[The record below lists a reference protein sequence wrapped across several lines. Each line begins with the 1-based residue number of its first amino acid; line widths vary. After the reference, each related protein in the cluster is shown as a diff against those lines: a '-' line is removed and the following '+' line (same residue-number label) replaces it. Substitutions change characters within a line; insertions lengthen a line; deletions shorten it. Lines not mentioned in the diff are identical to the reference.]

1 MKDHQVKKMFE
12 TIAFSYD
19 FQNSFLS
26 LRRDVYWR
34 RALARCI
41 ISREEALIL
50 DMATGTAEVA
60 IEICRHHPGAKV
72 VGVDFSPKMLAIG
85 KEKVSSRNLDS
96 RIRLSL
102 GDGRQ
107 LPVKSGCFDAAT
119 IAFGIRNIEE
129 REFFQQVFKEDFLLV
144 AIIASDPIRHRR
156 AMARD
161 RTDDSKNIS
170 DIRKRDER
178 EVSWGI
184 EKVISSA
191 DVVIENNNSLDNFCN
206 QMKEFLLDLQKR

>member
-1 MKDHQVKKMFE
+1 MKAVVFTGMPWSGKSEAVAIAGTLGLPVVRMGDFVWEEVK
-12 TIAFSYD
+12 
-19 FQNSFLS
+19 
-26 LRRDVYWR
+26 RRDLLLNSENVGR
-34 RALARCI
+34 
-41 ISREEALIL
+41 
-50 DMATGTAEVA
+50 TASEMRK
-60 IEICRHHPGAKV
+60 EQ
-72 VGVDFSPKMLAIG
+72 G
-85 KEKVSSRNLDS
+85 KEIWAKRTVDY
-96 RIRLSL
+96 IKSL
-102 GDGRQ
+102 GSISIVIIDG
-107 LPVKSGCFDAAT
+107 A
-119 IAFGIRNIEE
+119 RNIEE
-129 REFFQQVFKEDFLLV
+129 IEFFQQVFKEDFLLV

-191 DVVIENNNSLDNFCN
+191 DVVIENNNSLDKFCN